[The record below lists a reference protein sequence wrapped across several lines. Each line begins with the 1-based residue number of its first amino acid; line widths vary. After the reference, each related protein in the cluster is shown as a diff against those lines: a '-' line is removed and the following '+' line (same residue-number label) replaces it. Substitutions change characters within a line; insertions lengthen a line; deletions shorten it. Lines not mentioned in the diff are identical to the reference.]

1 MPISANCPFY
11 AGSTIQDPRLFV
23 GREEALKTLCN
34 SLLGVQSNSINVVGM
49 HRTGKSSL
57 LLQFV
62 NTYQERIPQP
72 EKFVVVYVSLQD
84 AACHN
89 QARFFHRVVKALD
102 ANLAAPSSDLPQLI
116 AQTEWDQEK
125 FNQLMQLL
133 KQEGLL
139 PVLCLDNFEELL
151 ERKEQFPNGFYD
163 NLRYLASNDFLM
175 LVMASCELLDVYSKR
190 KQITSDFFNVFQM
203 ISLNGGLTQA
213 EAEELVRL
221 TNFQG
226 EGLSEVLQAKA
237 LEWGKRE
244 PYLLQLAR
252 QVLWRIQT
260 EQKQLSW
267 AEKMFKQQQKHFNF
281 CPKSPFLASLYNAV
295 KQLGEW
301 VRANASKSQN
311 FYPTWISGFPE
322 NFKVIAKILRQS
334 AFQKFDAFTLGNGSS
349 GSTIIGKICRIF

>member
-1 MPISANCPFY
+1 MPTSANCPFY

-34 SLLGVQSNSINVVGM
+34 SLLGVQFHSINVVGM

-72 EKFVVVYVSLQD
+72 EQFVVVYISLQD

-89 QARFFHRVVKALD
+89 QARFFHRLVNALD
-102 ANLAAPSSDLPQLI
+102 ANLAAPSSNLRQSL
-116 AQTEWDQEK
+116 AQADWDQEQ
-125 FNQLMQLL
+125 FNQLMQLF
-133 KQEGLL
+133 KQEKLL

-151 ERKEQFPNGFYD
+151 ERKTQFPNGFYD
-163 NLRYLASNDFLM
+163 NLRYLVSENFLM

-190 KQITSDFFNVFQM
+190 KLITSDFFNVFQT
-203 ISLNGGLTQA
+203 ISLNGGLTSK
-213 EAEELVRL
+213 EAEKLVKS

-226 EGLSEVLQAKA
+226 EGLTEELQSKA
-237 LEWGKRE
+237 LKWGKRE
-244 PYLLQLAR
+244 PYLLQLAG
-252 QVLWRIQT
+252 QILWRMQT

-267 AEKMFKQQQKHFNF
+267 AEQKFKQQQKRFNF
-281 CPKSPFLASLYNAV
+281 RPKSPFLAWLYDAI

-301 VRANASKSQN
+301 VFWFNKNREDMQN
-311 FYPTWISGFPE
+311 FITGLLLLS
-322 NFKVIAKILRQS
+322 VILAIVLLFAYGYIDWGEVKSL
-334 AFQKFDAFTLGNGSS
+334 FEKNT
-349 GSTIIGKICRIF
+349 K